1 MSYQMKHVAGESV
14 LQLRII
20 SFCIS
25 TELDD
30 ALILLLCREIKY
42 QQVIDGNW

>member
-1 MSYQMKHVAGESV
+1 MSYQMKCASGESV
-14 LQLRII
+14 LQLGVI

-25 TELDD
+25 TELNG

-42 QQVIDGNW
+42 QQAIDGN